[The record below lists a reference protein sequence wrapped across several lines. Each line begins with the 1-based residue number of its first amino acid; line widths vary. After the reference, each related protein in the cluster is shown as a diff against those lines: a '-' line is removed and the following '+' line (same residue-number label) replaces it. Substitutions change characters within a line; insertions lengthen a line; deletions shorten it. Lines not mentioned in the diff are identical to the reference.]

1 MSAPDWRDLP
11 EKPTVCIDLDGVLNE
26 YDGNYL
32 DENCPPLRSGAREFL
47 SEVARDHRI
56 VILSARNTHRV
67 SKWVHDNGLDEYVAD
82 VTTTK
87 VPAIAYIDDRAI
99 NFSGNYQRVID
110 DLRDFEP
117 WWRESYQM
125 DQQLTLHPSMQ
136 RFRAHLD
143 ACKPFGAG
151 WFNIIS
157 GPDAPNAPAKHL
169 FARIDEN
176 FGALCEW
183 ASGCAEGDAAWVSGI
198 LRNIVQLAAS
208 ALVFMQ
214 YPEICRHEA
223 YVEQYDVV
231 RQAMW
236 DLHVEKSRGYGSEA
250 DPYENCRASLSLGIN
265 PLRGV
270 LVRMRD
276 KVIRLATWDDGREL
290 PFESVEDN
298 FSDIAVYAIIAC
310 VMAEEHG
317 IG

>member
-117 WWRESYQM
+117 WWREGYQM
-125 DQQLTLHPSMQ
+125 DRQLSELHPSMK

-143 ACKPFGAG
+143 GCKPFVAG
-151 WFNIIS
+151 WFNVLVNS
-157 GPDAPNAPAKHL
+157 DTVATKHL
-169 FARIDEN
+169 FEMIDGD
-176 FGALCEW
+176 FGTLCEW
-183 ASGCAEGDAAWVSGI
+183 ATGI
-198 LRNIVQLAAS
+198 LDRDQEWVIDLLHQITRRAAS
-208 ALVFMQ
+208 ALVFLE
-214 YPEICRHEA
+214 YPEVCRYEA
-223 YVEQYDVV
+223 FTERYDIV
-231 RQAMW
+231 RQRMW

-276 KVIRLATWDDGREL
+276 KVIRIATWNDGREL